1 MKKSVIIIL
10 AVIAVIVIWA
20 VSMYNGLVAMDEK
33 VNGQWAN
40 VETQYQRRADLIPNL
55 VNTDKRVCRHM
66 KKKRWKEWLKH
77 AVKQHK

>member
-1 MKKSVIIIL
+1 MKKVSYHYFL

-40 VETQYQRRADLIPNL
+40 VETQYQRRADLIPI
-55 VNTDKRVCRHM
+55 
-66 KKKRWKEWLKH
+66 W
-77 AVKQHK
+77 

>member
-40 VETQYQRRADLIPNL
+40 LGTPPQRRADIIPYL
-55 VNTDKRVCRHM
+55 VNTV
-66 KKKRWKEWLKH
+66 
-77 AVKQHK
+77 

>member
-40 VETQYQRRADLIPNL
+40 VETQYQRRAD
-55 VNTDKRVCRHM
+55 
-66 KKKRWKEWLKH
+66 
-77 AVKQHK
+77 